1 MTIGLD
7 DVVAAETSLSHVDGE
22 AGRLIIAG
30 HDLEELAGHVAFEDV
45 TAMLWDGLV
54 ANAAAD
60 PQALLG
66 EARQRA
72 YAHLAP
78 LVPQLAGL
86 TPVEGMR
93 LLLASLPDAEED
105 HAALAVGAAG
115 VAAAMAVRPARCS
128 TCSMRSARSG
138 TRRPGSTTP

>member
-54 ANAAAD
+54 PNAAAD

-66 EARQRA
+66 EARRRA

-78 LVPQLAGL
+78 LAW
-86 TPVEGMR
+86 R
-93 LLLASLPDAEED
+93 LGKLRERANEVFRRGGKEA
-105 HAALAVGAAG
+105 
-115 VAAAMAVRPARCS
+115 VAAMLDDVDVDPNR
-128 TCSMRSARSG
+128 
-138 TRRPGSTTP
+138 